1 MLKDYDEGYKIIIAG
16 SSGVGKSSLLHR
28 FVDNIYSENLLSTI
42 GVDFKFKTLDILGK
56 KVKMQIWDTAGSEAF
71 RSIVSAY
78 YRGANA
84 VVLVYA
90 IYDKVSFQEM
100 SEFWIEE
107 DINGAAFLD
116 VVSPPRLSEFL
127 QQDVK
132 EFYFIK
138 RSIALT

>member
-1 MLKDYDEGYKIIIAG
+1 
-16 SSGVGKSSLLHR
+16 VGKSSLLHR

-42 GVDFKFKTLDILGK
+42 GVDFKFKTLEIRGK

-90 IYDKVSFQEM
+90 IDDKLSFQEM
-100 SEFWIEE
+100 VEFWIEE
-107 DINGAAFLD
+107 VNKY
-116 VVSPPRLSEFL
+116 R
-127 QQDVK
+127 
-132 EFYFIK
+132 
-138 RSIALT
+138 